1 MSARLRPGR
10 RRLCVVGFA
19 ASLGFLAALPQAFE
33 APSATAGTMPLEAAL
48 PAQGATLTAPTA
60 VLRGLVFKGVVTVST
75 TAGNVDTLQLT
86 STSATLT
93 GLRLEVPC
101 QPVGGGLGGM
111 TYTAATAADSTSTA
125 ENLTFYARSVTA
137 TMAGATVTWT
147 PTTQPPAEQL
157 GDLALTDATVDL
169 AVLDAPTLTMPQLR
183 QTTSFCT
190 AGRAALVSP
199 QSAKVVSPSAAPS
212 GTPDPAPSSS
222 AEPTPSGTPDP
233 TPSGAADPTPTDSPP
248 VASTGSADSTP
259 SGAADPTP
267 GG

>member
-1 MSARLRPGR
+1 MTPRLRPGR

-19 ASLGFLAALPQAFE
+19 ASLGFIAALPQAFE

-60 VLRGLVFKGVVTVST
+60 VLRGLVFKGVITVST

-125 ENLTFYARSVTA
+125 EDVTFYARSVTA
-137 TMAGATVTWT
+137 TVAGTAVTWT
-147 PTTQPPAEQL
+147 PTAQPPAEQL

-169 AVLDAPTLTMPQLR
+169 AVLDTPTLTMPRLR

-190 AGRAALVSP
+190 AGRAALASP
-199 QSAKVVSPSAAPS
+199 QSATVVSPSPAPS
-212 GTPDPAPSSS
+212 GAPDPAPSGSADPAPSSS
-222 AEPTPSGTPDP
+222 ADPTPSGTPDP
-233 TPSGAADPTPTDSPP
+233 SPSDSPAA
-248 VASTGSADSTP
+248 VSTT
-259 SGAADPTP
+259 DPTP